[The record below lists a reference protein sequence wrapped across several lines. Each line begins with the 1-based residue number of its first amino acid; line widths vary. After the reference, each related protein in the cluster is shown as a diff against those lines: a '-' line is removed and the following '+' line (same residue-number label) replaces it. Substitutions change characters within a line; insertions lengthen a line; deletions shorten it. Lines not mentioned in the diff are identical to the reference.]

1 MAAKTLTATS
11 RTEFG
16 KGAARRIRATNQIPA
31 VIYSNGAEPLHVTL
45 PGHQTML
52 VVRTVNALLEIDV
65 QGENHLTLV
74 KDVQRNPV
82 TQLIEH
88 IDLQGVRRGEK
99 VTVDVLVHVVGEQA
113 DPNAYVNLD
122 QNSISVEADATAIP
136 ESFEAD
142 ITGREIGDHL
152 YVSDL
157 ALPAGVHFQH
167 VMAQPSVPDL
177 DHLRELAD
185 TGKLTVPIAATF
197 SLDDVKKAFEQIE
210 SHHTTGKVV
219 IVP

>member
-31 VIYSNGAEPLHVTL
+31 VIYSNGTEPLHVTL

-52 VVRTVNALLEIDV
+52 VVRTVNALLEIDL
-65 QGENHLTLV
+65 QGESHLTLV

-157 ALPAGVHFQH
+157 ALPAGVTLVTDAETLLVNISEPTVQ
-167 VMAQPSVPDL
+167 DL
-177 DHLRELAD
+177 GEEPETEEAAEGETAEGEAAD
-185 TGKLTVPIAATF
+185 G
-197 SLDDVKKAFEQIE
+197 E
-210 SHHTTGKVV
+210 STEDESAE
-219 IVP
+219 

>member
-1 MAAKTLTATS
+1 MAAKTLPAQP

-16 KGAARRIRATNQIPA
+16 KGAARRIRANNQIPA
-31 VIYSNGAEPLHVTL
+31 VIYSNGTEPLHVTL

-88 IDLQGVRRGEK
+88 VDLQGVRRGEK
-99 VTVDVLVHVVGEQA
+99 VTVDVLVHVVGEQS

-157 ALPAGVHFQH
+157 ALPAGVTLVTDPETLLVNIAEPAVQ
-167 VMAQPSVPDL
+167 DL
-177 DHLRELAD
+177 GEEPEAEEAAEGEAAD
-185 TGKLTVPIAATF
+185 GESAEAEATE
-197 SLDDVKKAFEQIE
+197 DE
-210 SHHTTGKVV
+210 SAE
-219 IVP
+219 

>member
-157 ALPAGVHFQH
+157 ALPAGVSLVTDAETLLVNISEPTVQ
-167 VMAQPSVPDL
+167 DL
-177 DHLRELAD
+177 GEEPETEETAEGE
-185 TGKLTVPIAATF
+185 TAEGEAA
-197 SLDDVKKAFEQIE
+197 EGE
-210 SHHTTGKVV
+210 STEDESAE
-219 IVP
+219 

>member
-1 MAAKTLTATS
+1 MAATTLTATS

-16 KGAARRIRATNQIPA
+16 KGAARRTRAKNQIPA

-52 VVRTVNALLEIDV
+52 VVRTVNALLEIDL

-88 IDLQGVRRGEK
+88 IDLQGVKRGEK

-122 QNSISVEADATAIP
+122 QNAISVEADATAIP
-136 ESFEAD
+136 EAFEAD

-157 ALPAGVHFQH
+157 TLPAGVSLVTDPETLLVNISEPTVQ
-167 VMAQPSVPDL
+167 DL
-177 DHLRELAD
+177 GEE
-185 TGKLTVPIAATF
+185 PEAAEGET
-197 SLDDVKKAFEQIE
+197 AEGE
-210 SHHTTGKVV
+210 SAEGEATEDESAE
-219 IVP
+219 